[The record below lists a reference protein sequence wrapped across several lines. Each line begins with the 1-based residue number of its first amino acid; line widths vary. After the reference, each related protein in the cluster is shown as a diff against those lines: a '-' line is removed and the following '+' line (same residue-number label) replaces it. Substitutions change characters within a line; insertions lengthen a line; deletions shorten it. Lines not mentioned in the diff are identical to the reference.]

1 MQYSCPGMPINN
13 PHPAAREAARLLG
26 AQVRLARIE
35 RGFTQA
41 DVATRVG
48 VSKPTLGKIERGE
61 LGVAIGSV
69 FEAAAVLGVPLFSSD
84 GARRAETRRVGDLLA
99 LLPAQVAPDNRPV
112 RDDF

>member
-1 MQYSCPGMPINN
+1 MPLSN

-26 AQVRLARIE
+26 AQIRLARIE
-35 RGFTQA
+35 RRFTQA
-41 DVATRVG
+41 DLAARVG

-61 LGVAIGSV
+61 PGVAIGSV
-69 FEAAAVLGVPLFSSD
+69 LEAAAVVGVPLFSND
-84 GARRAETRRVGDLLA
+84 AARRAETRRVGELLA